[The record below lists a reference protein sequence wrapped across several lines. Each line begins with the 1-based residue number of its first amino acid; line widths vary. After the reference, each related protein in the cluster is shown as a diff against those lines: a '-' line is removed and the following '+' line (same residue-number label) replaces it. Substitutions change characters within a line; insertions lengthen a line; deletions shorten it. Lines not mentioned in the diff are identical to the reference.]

1 MHAYPFI
8 CARMAQSSDVHPD
21 AAVVDFINKFF
32 SEMKQCGA
40 ETSNHLAKDNE
51 AIVAAAGKVAVQY
64 YHCSHHAKTGDNLL
78 PDRLHFSFKKGFNG
92 IKLYHDPVLITRV
105 RSLPTQAIGFKET
118 AEKGRSF
125 DYFLSKKE
133 GASGMPAQIRIFIGE
148 TSGIKIDD
156 LGSL

>member
-1 MHAYPFI
+1 
-8 CARMAQSSDVHPD
+8 MAQSSDVHPD

-32 SEMKQCGA
+32 WEMKQCGA

-92 IKLYHDPVLITRV
+92 IKLYQDPVHITRV
-105 RSLPTQAIGFKET
+105 RSLATQAIGFKET

-133 GASGMPAQIRIFIGE
+133 GVSGIPAQIRIFIGE